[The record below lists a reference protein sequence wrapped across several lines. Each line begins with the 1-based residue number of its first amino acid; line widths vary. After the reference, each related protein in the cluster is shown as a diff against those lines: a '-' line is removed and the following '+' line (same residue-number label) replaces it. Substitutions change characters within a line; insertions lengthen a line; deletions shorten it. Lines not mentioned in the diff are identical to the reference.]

1 MGNSYSLTCVAH
13 AMHVYH
19 MAKMI
24 QIRHVPDLLHR
35 QLRSRATRAGMSLS
49 DYIRAELEQTV
60 RQLTM
65 DEMREKLEALEPVEV
80 TESSVEILRRQRGK

>member
-1 MGNSYSLTCVAH
+1 
-13 AMHVYH
+13 MHVYH

-24 QIRHVPDLLHR
+24 QIRHVPDSLHR

-60 RQLTM
+60 RQVTM